1 MGVAE
6 SAVVDAGQLIVVA
19 VAIFSAAFV
28 QVVSGFGFA
37 LLCMPMMTLA
47 VPVEKAVVI
56 STLVGMLSTT
66 WQAWYL
72 RRDTDRVLVKR
83 LTLWA
88 FVGMP
93 FGLVV
98 LNVVS
103 DRSLRILLGV
113 AVLIATGLLARRI
126 NLAHVGPGF
135 DIGTGLVSGV
145 LNTSLSTNGPPL
157 VFNLQA
163 RRLEP
168 DPFRAT
174 LTTVFALSNIGGIT
188 LFALDGKI
196 TGDGL
201 RAALIALPAWAL
213 GQGLG
218 WPVRKHFHGE
228 RFRRLVLTLLLL
240 AGTSA
245 IVFALV

>member
-1 MGVAE
+1 MGVAD

-28 QVVSGFGFA
+28 QVISGFGFA
-37 LLCMPMMTLA
+37 LLCMPIMTLA

-56 STLVGMLSTT
+56 STLVGMLSTS
-66 WQAWYL
+66 WQGWYL
-72 RRDTDRVLVKR
+72 RRDADRVLVRR
-83 LTLWA
+83 LTVWA

-93 FGLVV
+93 FGLLI
-98 LNVVS
+98 LNVVD
-103 DRSLRILLGV
+103 DRSLRIALGV
-113 AVLIATGLLARRI
+113 AVLIATLLLARRI
-126 NLAHVGPGF
+126 NLAHVGPTL
-135 DIGTGLVSGV
+135 DIGTGLLSGV
-145 LNTSLSTNGPPL
+145 LNTALSTNGPPL

-163 RRLEP
+163 RHLEP
-168 DPFRAT
+168 DRFRAT
-174 LTTVFALSNIGGIT
+174 LTAVFAFSNIGGIT

-201 RAALIALPAWAL
+201 RAAAIALPAWAV

-228 RFRRLVLTLLLL
+228 RFRRLVLALLFL